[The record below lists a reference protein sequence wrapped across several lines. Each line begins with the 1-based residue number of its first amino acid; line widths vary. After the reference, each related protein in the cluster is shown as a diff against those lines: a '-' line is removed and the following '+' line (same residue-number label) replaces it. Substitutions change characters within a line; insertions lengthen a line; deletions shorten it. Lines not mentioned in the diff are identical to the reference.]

1 MRAWE
6 RFCRWLG
13 GLVLA
18 GFAITALTPAANV
31 LGRATAIPPSIGP
44 AEAIVVLG
52 GGLAPNGMLSGAS
65 LRRLVHGVV
74 LLRQGRAPLLVLLGG
89 SYGPRVSE
97 AEIRAALVRELGIEP
112 AVVLVE
118 AAAST
123 TREEA
128 NQTRAIL
135 VPRGI
140 QRILLITDAHHMARA
155 SAVFQGVGFEVLPA
169 PTDDGM
175 TSLNEPEGRFNLV
188 RRVVVEF
195 AARLYYGLSP

>member
-6 RFCRWLG
+6 RSCRWLG

-18 GFAITALTPAANV
+18 GFAVTVLTPAANV
-31 LGRATAIPPSIGP
+31 LGRATVISPSIGP

-52 GGLAPNGMLSGAS
+52 GGVAPNGTLGGSS

-89 SYGPRVSE
+89 NYGSRVSE
-97 AEIRAALVRELGIEP
+97 AEVRAALVRELGIEP
-112 AVVLVE
+112 ALVLVE

-128 NQTRAIL
+128 NRARALL

-140 QRILLITDAHHMARA
+140 RRILLITDAHHMVRA
-155 SAVFQGVGFEVLPA
+155 SAVFRGVGFEVLPA

-175 TSLNEPEGRFNLV
+175 TSFNEPEARFNLM
-188 RRVVVEF
+188 RRVVVEL